1 MGFSRISLEERG
13 SSMKDKLVLVALA
26 LGAMILAFSAC
37 DRSSTEKAAAPEP
50 VRMAY
55 LQNDIHHLALWVA
68 LEKGFFQQEGVEVE
82 IAGIFRAGPE
92 VMSAFVAGAL
102 DMAYVGEAPTTFAAA
117 NGTANV
123 KVVAQ
128 VNTEGSALVVSAGVD
143 ALQRVSDLKGKTI
156 GVPGHATVQDFLV
169 KKALV
174 KAGIDPSSVNI
185 LIIKPPE
192 MISALRTGQID
203 AFIAWEPY
211 PAKAFEMGVGRNL
224 ATSKDIWADHPCC
237 VLVTDATYLKS
248 DSEKVKK
255 VLRAHVRATEYI
267 GQYPEEAVLIGVKY
281 TGMDEASVRRALQ
294 SVAYTYVP
302 SVEGEMEY
310 VRFLSD
316 LGYIT
321 VDDLEAFVSNL
332 IVGELVDKIGA
343 R

>member
-1 MGFSRISLEERG
+1 
-13 SSMKDKLVLVALA
+13 MKNRLVLVALT
-26 LGAMILAFSAC
+26 LGAMMLAFSAC
-37 DRSSTEKAAAPEP
+37 NRSSPVKGAAPEP

-68 LEKGFFQQEGVEVE
+68 LEKGFFQEEDVEVE

-117 NGTANV
+117 NGTADV

-128 VNTEGSALVVSAGVD
+128 VNTEGSALVVSTGPEAIN
-143 ALQRVSDLKGKTI
+143 RVSDLKGKTI

-174 KAGIDPSSVNI
+174 KAGIDPSNVNI

-211 PAKAFEMGVGRNL
+211 PAKAFELGVGRNL
-224 ATSKDIWADHPCC
+224 ATSNDIWADHPCC
-237 VLVTDATYLKS
+237 VLVTDSTYLKS
-248 DSEKVKK
+248 DPEKVKK

-267 GQYPEEAVLIGVKY
+267 GDHPEEAVLIGVKY

-294 SVAYTYVP
+294 SVTYTYVP

-321 VDDLEAFVSNL
+321 VDDPEAFVSNL
-332 IVGELVDKIGA
+332 IVGELVDKIGT